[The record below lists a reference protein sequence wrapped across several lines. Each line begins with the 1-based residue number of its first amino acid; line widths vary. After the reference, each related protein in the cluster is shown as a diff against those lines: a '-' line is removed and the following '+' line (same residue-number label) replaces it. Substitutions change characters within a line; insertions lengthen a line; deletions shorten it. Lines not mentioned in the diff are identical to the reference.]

1 MATKEKQSGPLSA
14 DKVTRLD
21 YVDSDKFYLVDLQF
35 GSKASWRDWQGQPRK
50 ASVNPDGGVDRTHNP
65 KVCENLGSFSGDIVN
80 GLISGHNEWLK
91 HYTARREKDIRGHL
105 DRQILVLDV
114 RETSNIPKTS
124 AARQGMIP
132 VGMVQAYIK
141 SQIQEE
147 LSTLTGGK

>member
-21 YVDSDKFYLVDLQF
+21 YVDPDKFYLVDLQF

-50 ASVNPDGGVDRTHNP
+50 ASVNPNGGVDLTHNP
-65 KVCENLGSFSGDIVN
+65 KVCESIGALSGDIVN
-80 GLISGHNEWLK
+80 GLISGHNDWLK

-105 DRQILVLDV
+105 DRQILVLNTV
-114 RETSNIPKTS
+114 ETNSIPKDS
-124 AARQGMIP
+124 GARSGMIP